1 MNALLCVRRL
11 TSVSL
16 MEFDSSLGLTMTL
29 HADESFSSSYSGA
42 VTMETEDTLF
52 FQVTLQTNAS
62 FASDVLLRVESCWST
77 ESSDPQDAVR
87 GLLLRDGWVWAGPR
101 RSVVNGSVALW
112 SGLVSPLHVTGRPL
126 VPSCAV
132 DDTFRWL
139 SANGRARTS
148 RFSIRM
154 FSMPTGLPLYVH
166 CRADVC
172 GRDEGCAE
180 SCSGRRRRKRSVS
193 RAGKRAAVVSA
204 GPLLVLNRGAAT
216 RGPPPDWA
224 VVPTVAGLI
233 GFLGAAVLS
242 LSVTKAAV
250 TYCERRQLQ

>member
-1 MNALLCVRRL
+1 MNELLCVRRL

-29 HADESFSSSYSGA
+29 HTDESFSSSYSGA

-77 ESSDPQDAVR
+77 ESTDPQDAVR
-87 GLLLRDGWVWAGPR
+87 GLLLRDGWVGAGPR
-101 RSVVNGSVALW
+101 RTVMNPFRGP
-112 SGLVSPLHVTGRPL
+112 LVSLRVAAARHRSSSL

-148 RFSIRM
+148 RFSIQM

-172 GRDEGCAE
+172 GRDEDCTEVTGPRWTGLLSRPSDGHLPVGNIPDAAAFRE
-180 SCSGRRRRKRSVS
+180 S
-193 RAGKRAAVVSA
+193 
-204 GPLLVLNRGAAT
+204 
-216 RGPPPDWA
+216 
-224 VVPTVAGLI
+224 LI
-233 GFLGAAVLS
+233 GNTLEL
-242 LSVTKAAV
+242 KAAANQETCFHV
-250 TYCERRQLQ
+250 TCELGRCSLVRGGS